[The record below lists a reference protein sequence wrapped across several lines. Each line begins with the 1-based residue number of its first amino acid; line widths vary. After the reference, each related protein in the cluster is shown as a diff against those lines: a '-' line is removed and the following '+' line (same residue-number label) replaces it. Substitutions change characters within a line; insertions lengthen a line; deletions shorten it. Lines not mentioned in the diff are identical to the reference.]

1 MLEFWNLFNSLP
13 LELKNKIRYNSGFIT
28 NEGKII
34 KDFNENLYIKKKDC
48 IYPQDISY
56 IEYLVSIGLLNHTL
70 QLNEIILQLDI
81 YNFFDSD
88 NDSD

>member
-1 MLEFWNLFNSLP
+1 MLEFWNLFNNLP
-13 LELKNKIRYNSGFIT
+13 LELKLKIRYKSGFIT

-34 KDFNENLYIKKKDC
+34 KDFNENLYIKKNDC

-56 IEYLVSIGLLNHTL
+56 IEHLIKIGELKHTL